1 MDFGFTEEQ
10 ELFRKTVHDWVEREV
25 PKRKARELEAD
36 EFNYPE
42 ELFQKM
48 ADAGFHAIGID
59 EQYGGAGGT
68 EVTQMLL
75 ARELAR
81 SLAGLTWTWG
91 ISSFAGAK
99 SVGLYGT
106 EEQKQRFL
114 PELAEGKLKFSIAF
128 TEPSGGTDLLGAM
141 KTTATKVDGGWKING
156 QKIWS
161 TAAHVADY
169 LLLLAR
175 SDKDVDEEDAGH
187 HAVPGPGQGGRR
199 RRPARSRSWACAAS
213 ARARSS
219 STTSSSRT
227 TSCSVSPA
235 RPGTCCSAR

>member
-1 MDFGFTEEQ
+1 M
-10 ELFRKTVHDWVEREV
+10 
-25 PKRKARELEAD
+25 
-36 EFNYPE
+36 
-42 ELFQKM
+42 
-48 ADAGFHAIGID
+48 I
-59 EQYGGAGGT
+59 
-68 EVTQMLL
+68 L
-75 ARELAR
+75 ARELSR

-99 SVGLYGT
+99 SIGLYGN

-141 KTTATKVDGGWKING
+141 KTTGTKVDGGWRITG

-175 SDKDVDEEDAGH
+175 SDKDVTKKT
-187 HAVPGPGQGGRR
+187 QGTTLFLSRPTPR
-199 RRPARSRSWACAAS
+199 ASPPARSRSSACAAS

-219 STTSSSRT
+219 STTSSCPT
-227 TSCSVSPA
+227 TSCSASPA